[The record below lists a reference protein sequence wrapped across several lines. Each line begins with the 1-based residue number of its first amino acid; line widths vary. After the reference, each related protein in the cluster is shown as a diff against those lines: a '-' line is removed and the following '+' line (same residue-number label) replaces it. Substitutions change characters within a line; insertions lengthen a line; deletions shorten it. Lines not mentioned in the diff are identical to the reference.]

1 MEQKERLLA
10 VDEEL
15 VDDED
20 KEIKK
25 KEALVSQERRET
37 IDEGCTRK
45 LLSIDETSK
54 LSFTLIYFDSLW
66 YVHPTEKLFFNCQKW
81 LCDCFDLASQLFIS
95 KRLIVG
101 RIWHR
106 ISGLSRLRPK
116 GRWGVHASWRLWHL
130 DGSLTFVQKFLFPN
144 NLHCAGFNILF
155 SFFVENVTLENG
167 L

>member
-45 LLSIDETSK
+45 LISIDETSK
-54 LSFTLIYFDSLW
+54 LSFILIYSDSL
-66 YVHPTEKLFFNCQKW
+66 
-81 LCDCFDLASQLFIS
+81 
-95 KRLIVG
+95 
-101 RIWHR
+101 
-106 ISGLSRLRPK
+106 
-116 GRWGVHASWRLWHL
+116 
-130 DGSLTFVQKFLFPN
+130 
-144 NLHCAGFNILF
+144 
-155 SFFVENVTLENG
+155 
-167 L
+167 